1 MLKSIIS
8 VVAGYATW
16 TVVFLGGSAGIRAAF
31 SSAHM
36 EDGSVSD
43 LVTLL
48 VYLAVSILASGLAGY
63 VGARLSPGKI
73 KRDIYILCA
82 LLLATGIPVQLSAWN
97 LLLPWYNIACPLLL
111 APMTIV
117 GSKRVGSD

>member
-1 MLKSIIS
+1 MLKIAGSTDKVSCGILSRASGGRAALPHYLAYLVTQLRTLMAKSIIS

-16 TVVFLGGSAGIRAAF
+16 TVVFLGGSEGIRAAF

-36 EDGSVSD
+36 EDGSVTD

-63 VGARLSPGKI
+63 VGA
-73 KRDIYILCA
+73 
-82 LLLATGIPVQLSAWN
+82 
-97 LLLPWYNIACPLLL
+97 PL
-111 APMTIV
+111 
-117 GSKRVGSD
+117 